1 MDCSAGILPAVTRAS
16 CPPQTQAGRLRAS
29 RRDGGATRCRRR
41 HKKSLVTLPT
51 DGEPLDFGNWVCQHL
66 SGKIKYIDGEQEL
79 SSSTAQIE
87 SESRTD
93 NARVPVPAESQPSA
107 KPAAPE
113 TTGAPKNSDKR
124 GLLRRVPRKAYLIGL
139 LLVLAIA
146 LFTWRF
152 TLLGETATLRLK
164 VQHSFKS
171 ADIAVFVDGE
181 SRYSGK
187 LSGTSKRRFGFRN
200 NAEGTFSHT
209 LHLHPGRHL
218 VRVQVKSP
226 ADGYSETNEM
236 MVEIGPDKERQL
248 TVTADRRSATLRMSA
263 QTTESAA
270 TAAAPT
276 WYQSYFTSLS
286 LTLSGTVVSMLF
298 GYLIQ
303 QFVGLFR
310 KTPPIS

>member
-1 MDCSAGILPAVTRAS
+1 MSSAPAQV
-16 CPPQTQAGRLRAS
+16 
-29 RRDGGATRCRRR
+29 
-41 HKKSLVTLPT
+41 
-51 DGEPLDFGNWVCQHL
+51 
-66 SGKIKYIDGEQEL
+66 
-79 SSSTAQIE
+79 E
-87 SESRTD
+87 SESSIATA
-93 NARVPVPAESQPSA
+93 NLSAPVEKPTIPQPGSS
-107 KPAAPE
+107 KNPE
-113 TTGAPKNSDKR
+113 PTKQVDKR
-124 GLLRRVPRKAYLIGL
+124 SPLHKIPRKAYLIAL

-171 ADIAVFVDGE
+171 ADIVIFVDGE

-200 NAEGTFSHT
+200 NAEGTFLHT

-226 ADGYSETNEM
+226 SDGYSETNEM
-236 MVEIGPDKERQL
+236 MVEIGPDRERQL
-248 TVTADRRSATLRMSA
+248 AVTADRRNPTLRMMA
-263 QTTESAA
+263 QTTDSMA

-310 KTPPIS
+310 KPPPIS